1 MRKKKFLAGLLSVAC
16 IMMTGCNGSGTQEQ
30 SSETL
35 DTATIEIRQNDYR
48 GGVIRTQAISSAV
61 LSVVETMKQNN
72 LIVRQDQ
79 PNTFWSSDDYQDF
92 VMNFLNSSLLND
104 TKLFNEEE
112 TDWSTIVSTI
122 KTSSNSFYTS
132 NGDGTYNAVYSN
144 ISFKRNEKDDY
155 TISGLNNTNFT
166 SFSILYGNY
175 YDRILYDCDK
185 DWCKAYTAVDI
196 SLDVPETTISTNLF
210 EYRRITDDVFVIQT
224 EKERLLVVYKPVGTE
239 SSSEMDASADSTE
252 STENTET
259 VSAETSESG
268 AEETSKVADDGKAT
282 DIRNREIESFYY
294 SKLMSGSIRT
304 EFEPFTL
311 KSEYTEDGSVDSS
324 AVKYNSTLQ
333 EIASVINAKGEV
345 SDRYNAKN
353 SVFFMDSGV
362 AEDGTVDL
370 QQWIDF
376 VLEDGSQ
383 SQILVYEDGVL
394 SVTTYNKLN
403 EQYEQFTYYVSGKTD
418 EQVEAVVNITDT
430 DKLVGKNNKITLY
443 EEGFTA
449 VDETEEE
456 PTVEEDETS
465 GDEETDTGYEEE
477 PEETTSDEETAS
489 STEEETS
496 SSTAHESTSETETSA
511 PKSSEAAK

>member
-1 MRKKKFLAGLLSVAC
+1 MRKKKILAGLLSVAC
-16 IMMTGCNGSGTQEQ
+16 IVTGATGCTKSGSQENAG
-30 SSETL
+30 EVL

-48 GGVIRTQAISSAV
+48 GGVKRTEAIGSAV
-61 LSVVETMKQNN
+61 LSLVETMKQNN
-72 LIVRQDQ
+72 AVVREDQ
-79 PNTFWSSDDYQDF
+79 PNTFWSSEDYQDF
-92 VMNFLNSSLLND
+92 VMNFLNSSLIND
-104 TKLFNEEE
+104 TQWFNEEE
-112 TDWSTIVSTI
+112 STWDELLEVVSSENNT
-122 KTSSNSFYTS
+122 FYTAKS
-132 NGDGTYNAVYSN
+132 DGTYSAVYNN
-144 ISFKRNEKDDY
+144 ISFTRNEKDDY

-185 DWCKAYTAVDI
+185 DWCKAYSAVDI

-239 SSSEMDASADSTE
+239 SRSETDASADSTE
-252 STENTET
+252 STEIVET
-259 VSAETSESG
+259 SAETSESG
-268 AEETSKVADDGKAT
+268 TEETSKVADDGKAT

-304 EFEPFTL
+304 EFEPFSL
-311 KSEYTEDGSVDSS
+311 KSEYTEDGAVDSS

-362 AEDGTVDL
+362 EEDGTVDL

-443 EEGFTA
+443 EEGSGSTEI
-449 VDETEEE
+449 DETEEDA
-456 PTVEEDETS
+456 TAEEDETS
-465 GDEETDTGYEEE
+465 EEEETDTDGYEEPATE
-477 PEETTSDEETAS
+477 ETSETTEEETTSAT
-489 STEEETS
+489 
-496 SSTAHESTSETETSA
+496 HESTSETETSA
-511 PKSSEAAK
+511 TKGTDTAK